1 MARLMSART
10 LAVIGCA
17 GAVACTK
24 DVRVLSGPK
33 AAPGGPRIAAMS
45 AANVPSPVGTGRHIV
60 SFSAAA
66 PGDFAAQVTAL
77 GGTVLWVSPSTGL
90 AAVSGLQ
97 GSAPATLAGRK
108 GIQAVDADQSVA
120 LVVPRVSGATRV
132 ASDALDSPGN
142 PALAFF
148 FGLQWN
154 MLAVRADAAWAAGFL
169 GSPNVSVFILDSG
182 IDYLHFDLL
191 NLVDRSRSV
200 DLLGTF
206 SVGGT
211 PFTERDT
218 VAKYFGPAREAFSDL
233 LFHGTL
239 VASQVSSRGF
249 VTAGVTSRTTLVA
262 VKVCA
267 YINACPFSSV
277 LGGVIYA
284 ADHGADVINLS
295 LGGAFSKAGNGRFVG
310 LINKVFNYARSRGVT
325 VVVAAGNEATDLNHD
340 GNTYETYCSAPAVIC
355 VSATGPTA
363 QASDFGPWTNVD
375 APAFYTNFGR
385 SAIDVAAPGGNND
398 SFVWG
403 ACSQTSRIPD
413 LADCA
418 QAPFFVVGAEG
429 TSLAAPHVSGA
440 AALLVSVF
448 GRHPSQVKA
457 RLQQSA
463 DAVAGNGTSPFYG
476 KGRLNVSR
484 ALGVLP

>member
-24 DVRVLSGPK
+24 DVRVLSGQK
-33 AAPGGPRIAAMS
+33 AAPGGRRIAAMS

-132 ASDALDSPGN
+132 ASDA
-142 PALAFF
+142 
-148 FGLQWN
+148 
-154 MLAVRADAAWAAGFL
+154 
-169 GSPNVSVFILDSG
+169 
-182 IDYLHFDLL
+182 
-191 NLVDRSRSV
+191 
-200 DLLGTF
+200 
-206 SVGGT
+206 
-211 PFTERDT
+211 
-218 VAKYFGPAREAFSDL
+218 
-233 LFHGTL
+233 
-239 VASQVSSRGF
+239 QVSSRGF

-363 QASDFGPWTNVD
+363 QASDFGPWTDVD
-375 APAFYTNFGR
+375 APGFYTNFGR

-403 ACSQTSRIPD
+403 ACTQTSRIPA
-413 LADCA
+413 LADCS
-418 QAPFFVVGAEG
+418 QAPFFVVGADG

-476 KGRLNVSR
+476 KGRLNVGR
-484 ALGVLP
+484 AV